1 MAKGPRPGKKGK
13 GFDKNKATTG
23 KLLQVGKVKEVYA
36 TEDPEVL
43 EFVFTDKI
51 SVFDKVIPSL
61 IPDKGETLC
70 RTSVHWF
77 EKAKDAGVRSH
88 FIKLVAGNRMRVK
101 KVTIIRDYGKINTKT
116 TNYLIPLEA
125 ICRYY
130 LAGSLH
136 DRVKT
141 GRLKAEELGFRAGYQ
156 PKYGERLPEPHF
168 EVTTKL
174 ETVDRKI
181 TVDEALRIAGLLKE
195 EFEGLR
201 KAVLKVDD
209 LIAREVEKRGLLH
222 ADGKKEFAFDKD
234 RNLML
239 IDTFGTAD
247 EDRFWDKAIW
257 EEKGE
262 CVELSKE
269 FVRKYYRG
277 IGYVDKLEAARATGK
292 EEPPIPGLEAGF
304 IKQVQKV
311 YIDLF
316 ERITGQ
322 KFK

>member
-1 MAKGPRPGKKGK
+1 MAKSSSKAKKETRGR
-13 GFDKNKATTG
+13 
-23 KLLQVGKVKEVYA
+23 LLQVGKVKEVYA

-51 SVFDKVIPSL
+51 SVFDKVIPS
-61 IPDKGETLC
+61 IVPDKGETLC
-70 RTSVHWF
+70 RTSAFWF
-77 EKAKDAGVRSH
+77 EKAKDLGVGSH
-88 FIKLVAGNRMRVK
+88 FIKLTAGNRMRVK
-101 KVTIIRDYGKINTKT
+101 KVNIIRDYAKINTKT

-125 ICRYY
+125 ICRYF

-136 DRVKT
+136 DRVKK
-141 GRLKAEELGFRAGYQ
+141 GKLKVEELGFSSGHV

-181 TVDEALRIAGLLKE
+181 GVEEALKIAGLVKE

-201 KAVLKVDD
+201 KAVLKVDN
-209 LIAREVEKRGLLH
+209 LIAKEVEKRGLLH
-222 ADGKKEFAFDKD
+222 ADGKKEFGFDKD
-234 RNLML
+234 RKLML
-239 IDTFGTAD
+239 LDTFGTAD
-247 EDRFWDKAIW
+247 EDRFWDKKIW
-257 EEKGE
+257 EDKGE

-277 IGYVDKLEAARATGK
+277 IGYVDKLEAARAGNK
-292 EEPPIPGLEAGF
+292 EEPPIPGLESGF
-304 IKQVQKV
+304 ILQVQKV
-311 YIDLF
+311 YIDLY

-322 KFK
+322 TFK